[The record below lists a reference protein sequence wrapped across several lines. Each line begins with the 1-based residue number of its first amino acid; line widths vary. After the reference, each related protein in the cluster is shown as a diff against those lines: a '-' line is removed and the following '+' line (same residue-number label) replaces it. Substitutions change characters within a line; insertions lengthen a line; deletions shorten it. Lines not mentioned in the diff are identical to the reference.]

1 MSESLT
7 EPKKHLALD
16 TDWTSAA
23 GAVGLFV
30 ICAFLGAA
38 TSWGTLRGTFKA
50 GSPSW
55 STPLFAGW
63 IIYCGI
69 KISDKLFKTAA
80 FVFAI
85 GPVSRVI
92 LWSLRASTETRWTNE
107 IFVRWIDTVLYFG
120 VCVYVVFW
128 FGSKIRHV

>member
-1 MSESLT
+1 MA

-23 GAVGLFV
+23 GAVGLLLM
-30 ICAFLGAA
+30 CALLGVVTA
-38 TSWGTLRGTFKA
+38 SMTLRGHFKA
-50 GSPSW
+50 ALPSW
-55 STPLFAGW
+55 STPLLAGS

-69 KISDKLFKTAA
+69 TISDKLLKTAV

-85 GPVSRVI
+85 GPVSRMI
-92 LWSLRASTETRWTNE
+92 LWSFRASAETRWINE
-107 IFVRWIDTVLYFG
+107 IFVRWIDTVLYFS

-128 FGSKIRHV
+128 FRSKIRYV

>member
-1 MSESLT
+1 MAESLT

-23 GAVGLFV
+23 SAVSIFV
-30 ICAFLGAA
+30 ICALLGMA
-38 TSWGTLRGTFKA
+38 TGWATLRGTFRA
-50 GSPSW
+50 VSPSW
-55 STPLFAGW
+55 WTPLFAGW

-69 KISDKLFKTAA
+69 TISDKLFKTAA

-85 GPVSRVI
+85 GPVSRLI
-92 LWSLRASTETRWTNE
+92 LWFLRASTETRSINE
-107 IFVRWIDTVLYFG
+107 IFVRWIDTVLYLG

-128 FGSKIRHV
+128 FGSRIRHV